1 MEPTGIQVAGM
12 LGGLGG
18 PEIIV
23 IPWPSCFSA
32 ARKLENSVRVSV
44 KGSATSKLR

>member
-23 IPWPSCFSA
+23 IALVAIVLFGG
-32 ARKLENSVRVSV
+32 KKVGELGE
-44 KGSATSKLR
+44 GSW